1 MRAYSMDLRER
12 VLAAVDCGTP
22 RKEIVRTLGV
32 SEPTI
37 RRYLR
42 LRRETG
48 SVAPKT
54 YPQRTFSIGQSVE
67 QRSAFWNQLEEHD
80 DATLEEH
87 YQLWERKQRVEASIS
102 TMSRDIRRLGRTLKE
117 RVWVP
122 PSAWRDEVKDIDPTR
137 FVFVDECGTNVT
149 LTRLYARAPRGE
161 RAFGKVPRNWDKNV
175 TLIAAMSKEGMG
187 QAMSVEGATD
197 GAAFEAY
204 VKHFLLPT
212 LKEGQVVVM
221 DNLQAHKSTRVRK
234 LIESAGASVLFLPP
248 YSPDFSPIEEAFSKI
263 KAILRSIEPRTQET
277 SASCWAPVA
286 RHRAMR
292 PLSFGSPGVQRRKR
306 SVGAHLVHED
316 QPPWVE
322 LFRDR
327 DLPGAPQELV
337 PFQRPHSPFF

>member
-122 PSAWRDEVKDIDPTR
+122 PSAWRDEVKDIDPAR
-137 FVFVDECGTNVT
+137 FVFVDECGTNIT
-149 LTRLYARAPRGE
+149 LMRLYARAPKGE
-161 RAFGKVPRNWDKNV
+161 RAFGKVPRDWDKNV
-175 TLIAAMSKEGMG
+175 MLIAASL
-187 QAMSVEGATD
+187 SSSRSLD
-197 GAAFEAY
+197 
-204 VKHFLLPT
+204 
-212 LKEGQVVVM
+212 
-221 DNLQAHKSTRVRK
+221 SR
-234 LIESAGASVLFLPP
+234 SCP
-248 YSPDFSPIEEAFSKI
+248 Y
-263 KAILRSIEPRTQET
+263 
-277 SASCWAPVA
+277 
-286 RHRAMR
+286 
-292 PLSFGSPGVQRRKR
+292 GG
-306 SVGAHLVHED
+306 
-316 QPPWVE
+316 
-322 LFRDR
+322 
-327 DLPGAPQELV
+327 
-337 PFQRPHSPFF
+337 